1 MYVRIKKHQNRM
13 YVLYSED
20 GSTWINL
27 EKEYDL
33 IMTAP
38 PVEVQYELLQ
48 APVLSVKTSADT
60 PKPWDPPEEK
70 PPAATPLEEMEEE
83 MDQIYD
89 DPPQLDSEIPFAEV
103 DATQE
108 EGFEPHKAVDAAT
121 EEKTPE

>member
-33 IMTAP
+33 IMAAP
-38 PVEVQYELLQ
+38 PIEIQYELLQ

-60 PKPWDPPEEK
+60 PKPWDPPEEQ
-70 PPAATPLEEMEEE
+70 PPA
-83 MDQIYD
+83 
-89 DPPQLDSEIPFAEV
+89 
-103 DATQE
+103 
-108 EGFEPHKAVDAAT
+108 GEPEAT
-121 EEKTPE
+121 EEAEKGPE